1 MYKRGEKKQSEFE
14 EKVIRV
20 SRVSKKTK
28 GGDQMGFSVLMVV
41 GDKKGKVG
49 VGLGKAHDVISA
61 IRKGVKQARKK
72 MIAIPI
78 DGTTIPFAIEGKFGA
93 GHVLLKP
100 AAKGSGVI
108 AGGPVRAVVEAA
120 GIKDISAKIL
130 GSENQATSVYATFA
144 ALKQASKIIKVRG
157 IKIEQEVVKGEPKP
171 QIRQENRS
179 VRKKV
184 FKRKV
189 VTRAGKVVDKKVAS
203 KVASKVTSKQPAV
216 KKPVAKN
223 PVAKKSMVKK
233 LAVKKSVVK
242 KAKPTIKKTT
252 VKKID
257 SLKEAKLDK

>member
-1 MYKRGEKKQSEFE
+1 MYKRGERRQPEFE

-72 MIAIPI
+72 MVEIPI
-78 DGTTIPFAIEGKFGA
+78 DGTTLPFAVEGKFGA
-93 GHVLLKP
+93 GHVQLRP
-100 AAKGSGVI
+100 ATKGSGVI

-130 GSENQATSVYATFA
+130 GSDNQATSVHATFA
-144 ALKQASKIIKVRG
+144 ALKEATKIIKVRG
-157 IKIEQEVVKGEPKP
+157 IKIKQETVKEEPKP

-179 VRKKV
+179 VGKKV
-184 FKRKV
+184 TAQRKI
-189 VTRAGKVVDKKVAS
+189 VTKAGKVVDKKVAD
-203 KVASKVTSKQPAV
+203 
-216 KKPVAKN
+216 
-223 PVAKKSMVKK
+223 
-233 LAVKKSVVK
+233 KKSVVK
-242 KAKPTIKKTT
+242 KPVVKKVVVKKPAIKKAV
-252 VKKID
+252 VKKPSVKKVKPAIKKVAVKKTD
-257 SLKEAKLDK
+257 SSKEAKSNK